1 MALTR
6 PQKLVLAIGLFALLG
21 GVFVISLRAPRGTSA
36 EPVTLEVEQPAQ
48 PEEIVVHV
56 VGQVNRPGVYRLR
69 SGARAGDAVRAAG
82 GFTSGADVATVNL
95 AAVLEDGRQVA
106 VGALPQSPPQED
118 PPAQA
123 VETAPPTTTDA
134 APSEQ
139 ALAPP
144 APAPRRGSPATSPA
158 ASRSDAQP
166 QITPPPAKISINRA
180 GLEELQQLPGIGEKM
195 AKRIL
200 YYRYERGGFSSIEDL
215 LNVNGIGQD
224 TLEQIKPYITL

>member
-69 SGARAGDAVRAAG
+69 PGTRIGDAVRAAG
-82 GFTSGADVATVNL
+82 GFTNRADAATVNL
-95 AAVLEDGRQVA
+95 AAVLEDGHQVA
-106 VGALPQSPPQED
+106 VGALPQPSPQED
-118 PPAQA
+118 APGQA
-123 VETAPPTTTDA
+123 VATAPRSATDA
-134 APSEQ
+134 ASSEQ
-139 ALAPP
+139 AVPSP
-144 APAPRRGSPATSPA
+144 GTAPRWGSPATSPA
-158 ASRSDAQP
+158 ATRSDAQP

-180 GLEELQQLPGIGEKM
+180 GLEEFQQLPGIGEKM
-195 AKRIL
+195 AQRIL

-215 LNVNGIGQD
+215 LNVKGIGQD